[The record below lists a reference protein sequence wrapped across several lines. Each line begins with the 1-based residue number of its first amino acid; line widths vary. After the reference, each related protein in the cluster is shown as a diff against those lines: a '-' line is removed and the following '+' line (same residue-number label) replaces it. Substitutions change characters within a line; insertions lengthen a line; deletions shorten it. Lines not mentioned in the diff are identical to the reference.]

1 MRLFD
6 SSPGGVIIPFLA
18 HVSNVLLYLLDKTK
32 GQLLTLAVIAGKS
45 DFDSRKNFPS
55 FLDKLSKFCAAFK
68 VSQSKQEFFL
78 VITYILLSFRFA
90 KFV

>member
-32 GQLLTLAVIAGKS
+32 GQLLTLAVIVVKS
-45 DFDSRKNFPS
+45 DFASGKNFPS
-55 FLDKLSKFCAAFK
+55 FLDKLSKF
-68 VSQSKQEFFL
+68 
-78 VITYILLSFRFA
+78 
-90 KFV
+90 

>member
-32 GQLLTLAVIAGKS
+32 GQLLTLAVIVGKS
-45 DFDSRKNFPS
+45 DFVSRKNFPS
-55 FLDKLSKFCAAFK
+55 FL
-68 VSQSKQEFFL
+68 
-78 VITYILLSFRFA
+78 
-90 KFV
+90 